1 MKKVMMTLIAAVM
14 TMAASAQVYVGG
26 SVGIA
31 SVKNGNADAETT
43 YKILPEIGYSF
54 NDELAVGVSLGYQK
68 GSCSLLK
75 SSFGQDVD
83 TKAFLVSPYVRYTF
97 LNTKYVN
104 AFVDGGL
111 GFASYK
117 DLGSQFKVAL
127 QPGVAINFNDK
138 FSFVAHFGFIGYD
151 SFNPKADGIDTSNA
165 VGVDLDANNITFGLY
180 YNF

>member
-43 YKILPEIGYSF
+43 YKFVPEIGYSF
-54 NDELAVGVSLGYQK
+54 SDELALGVALGYQK
-68 GSCSLLK
+68 GACDLIN
-75 SSFGQDVD
+75 GGIGTDVD
-83 TKAFLVSPYVRYTF
+83 TELFSVNPYLRYTF

-111 GFASYK
+111 GYGSAK
-117 DLGSQFKVAL
+117 DLGTLFQVGLK
-127 QPGVAINFNDK
+127 PGVAINFNDK
-138 FSFVAHFGFIGYD
+138 FSFVAHFGFIGYN

-165 VGVDLDANNITFGLY
+165 VGVDLDGNNITFGLY